1 MLTLFALALQNI
13 KERKFRT
20 LLASF
25 SITIGTASLIVF
37 LGLSNGIQQA
47 TFSEIEK
54 KSPLTQI
61 TVTPN
66 VEKTGVISLLNRSEK
81 GKLTDD
87 TVKQI
92 SAIDG
97 VKTIYPEIQYN
108 NFSSLEIPIFGMTF
122 STETMAFGVPK
133 EFISKDLKHPEV
145 WDKNEEPYPALI
157 PRKLLD
163 LYNLTVASPQNLP
176 LLSEDGLI
184 GKELSYFPNYST
196 FFTSSS
202 SKSDEIKLEVVGFS
216 DKVNLIGVTMSD
228 KVVQKLNEKY
238 AGETTGSVKNYLELF
253 VETTDAGQTA
263 AIAKKI
269 EALGLNTAYF
279 QKNLEDVDAKF
290 AYLKMSLG
298 AISLIIFLTA
308 AIAIIST
315 FLATIAERTK
325 EIGLFRALGATKNHI
340 KTLILI
346 EAGITGIIGSTMG
359 IIIGILSSKV
369 IDKIG
374 LAQLAQTTFH
384 PETIFNI
391 TPSLLIIS
399 LLFGTL
405 LSILAGLIPAQ
416 KAANISPMVALNR
429 L

>member
-1 MLTLFALALQNI
+1 MLFSLAFKNI

-25 SITIGTASLIVF
+25 SITIGTASMIVF

-66 VEKTGVISLLNRSEK
+66 IEKTGVISLLSHSEK

-92 SAIDG
+92 SAIAG

-133 EFISKDLKHPEV
+133 EFIKNDLHSPEV
-145 WDKNEEPYPALI
+145 WDKNTEPYPALI

-163 LYNLTVASPQNLP
+163 LYNLTVAAPQNLP
-176 LLSEDGLI
+176 QLSENGLI
-184 GKELSYFPNYST
+184 GKELTYYPNYST
-196 FFTSSS
+196 FFPSSND
-202 SKSDEIKLEVVGFS
+202 KTDAIRLEVVGFS
-216 DKVNLIGVTMSD
+216 DKINLIGVTLPD
-228 KVVQKLNEKY
+228 QVIQKFNEKY
-238 AGETTGSVKNYLELF
+238 AGEKPGSTKSYLELF
-253 VETTDAGQTA
+253 VETNDATETTDV
-263 AIAKKI
+263 AKKI
-269 EALGLNTAYF
+269 EALGLNTSYF
-279 QKNLEDVDAKF
+279 QKNLQDVDAKF
-290 AYLKMSLG
+290 TYLKISLG

-308 AIAIIST
+308 VIAIIST

-325 EIGLFRALGATKNHI
+325 EIGLFRALGATKTHI

-346 EAGITGIIGSTMG
+346 EAGITGLIGSSMG
-359 IIIGILSSKV
+359 VIIGILASQI
-369 IDKIG
+369 IDKLS

-384 PETIFNI
+384 PETVFNI
-391 TPSLLIIS
+391 TSTLILGSIF
-399 LLFGTL
+399 FGTL